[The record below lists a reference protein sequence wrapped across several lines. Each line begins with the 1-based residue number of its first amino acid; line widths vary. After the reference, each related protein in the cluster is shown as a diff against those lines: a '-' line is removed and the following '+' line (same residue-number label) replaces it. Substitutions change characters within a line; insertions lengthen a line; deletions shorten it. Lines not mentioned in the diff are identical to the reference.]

1 MANLITRP
9 AQDDIDN
16 SGSWLIS
23 PISSGKLCTVAP
35 DTMGYTEKY
44 MIGLLPYYS

>member
-16 SGSWLIS
+16 SGSWL
-23 PISSGKLCTVAP
+23 AR
-35 DTMGYTEKY
+35 
-44 MIGLLPYYS
+44 